1 VTYQRLAIRVRR
13 SCRPPAGPARRK
25 RREGRPRVSPRP
37 PRAGGC
43 EFQVGQGRRGPGAR
57 QSGPQGAQRP
67 QHGQGL
73 QLCRG
78 RVGRERA
85 RGLYR
90 CPSLNHVRRKAAGR
104 RRPAG
109 EGHDADD
116 GTSARRWLPSARAG
130 CAPGGVMPSRC
141 PTHDLQRA
149 ATRAPALH
157 RGARHNAGR
166 QARAAAAACACV
178 PVGAAALPKQAG
190 RAARSRPRRAQ
201 QQGRCGGA
209 RRCGRVVDGGPSGCC
224 GGRCRC
230 QSNSLMPVHCKVPV
244 QGSSSRFQCDHRRG
258 IHRA

>member
-43 EFQVGQGRRGPGAR
+43 EFQVGQGRGPGAR

-90 CPSLNHVRRKAAGR
+90 CPSLNQVRRKVAGR

-141 PTHDLQRA
+141 PTPSARGHPRA
-149 ATRAPALH
+149 CAAPRCTPHCRSASASGRGCVRLRAGGR
-157 RGARHNAGR
+157 RGAAQAGR
-166 QARAAAAACACV
+166 ARGAQPAEARAAAGAV
-178 PVGAAALPKQAG
+178 RRGAAVWQG
-190 RAARSRPRRAQ
+190 GGWRPIGLLRRALSLSVKLLDASAL
-201 QQGRCGGA
+201 QGSSA
-209 RRCGRVVDGGPSGCC
+209 RF
-224 GGRCRC
+224 
-230 QSNSLMPVHCKVPV
+230 QFKVPV
-244 QGSSSRFQCDHRRG
+244 
-258 IHRA
+258 